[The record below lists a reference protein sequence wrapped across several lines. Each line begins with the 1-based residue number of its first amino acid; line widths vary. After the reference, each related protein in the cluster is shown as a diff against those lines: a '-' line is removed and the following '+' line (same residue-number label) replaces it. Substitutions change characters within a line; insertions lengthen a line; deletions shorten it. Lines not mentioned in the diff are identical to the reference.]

1 MNSWATRIPAVLR
14 RNRPEQSGNLLEDSL
29 WSLLLRLSPPGI
41 LSMAMVSLNA
51 LLDAVYLGQFV
62 GAEALAGVSLLLPLT
77 TLLASV
83 VGWIATGAAS
93 VLSRALGAGD
103 SSLAGKIFNQ
113 VLFLSLLA
121 SGLLMGLGYGFS
133 DSLVGLMGGNG
144 EALGYGKDYLMVW
157 LGGSFFTIFGMASN
171 ALIRSEGKMKKA
183 TVFAGI
189 SVLVDC
195 LLTPL
200 LVQGL
205 GWGVRGTALST
216 VLSMAVYALL
226 TGLYF
231 VHKKPAYSLD
241 KIRVQ
246 VHPSI
251 LRPILAI
258 GLSAFVM
265 QSTNF
270 VRQLFIFQSMAYYAS
285 PAQLAF
291 FSAVFRIFSFALI
304 PVFGVLQ
311 ALQPVAGVNFGAKNY
326 QRSIQAVQ
334 VFSWGGIAVLLP
346 VWLPTILFPQLAL
359 SVLLPDTA
367 FSAHD
372 LANFRWVMLSLPFT
386 PLASTGIVFFQATGQ
401 AKRASLLTF
410 GRQAFLFIP
419 LILLLPRF
427 FAVDG
432 IYYCLALENTLW
444 ILIVC
449 GVKMRAFSQ
458 LSRY

>member
-1 MNSWATRIPAVLR
+1 
-14 RNRPEQSGNLLEDSL
+14 
-29 WSLLLRLSPPGI
+29 
-41 LSMAMVSLNA
+41 
-51 LLDAVYLGQFV
+51 
-62 GAEALAGVSLLLPLT
+62 
-77 TLLASV
+77 
-83 VGWIATGAAS
+83 
-93 VLSRALGAGD
+93 
-103 SSLAGKIFNQ
+103 
-113 VLFLSLLA
+113 
-121 SGLLMGLGYGFS
+121 
-133 DSLVGLMGGNG
+133 
-144 EALGYGKDYLMVW
+144 
-157 LGGSFFTIFGMASN
+157 
-171 ALIRSEGKMKKA
+171 
-183 TVFAGI
+183 
-189 SVLVDC
+189 

-200 LVQGL
+200 LVQGF

-216 VLSMAVYALL
+216 VLSRAVYALL

-231 VHKKPAYSLD
+231 VHKKPAYALD
-241 KIRVQ
+241 NIRWQ
-246 VHPSI
+246 IHPTI

-326 QRSIQAVQ
+326 QRSIKAVK
-334 VFSWGGIAVLLP
+334 VFSLGGIAVLLP
-346 VWLPTILFPQLAL
+346 IWLPTILFPELAL
-359 SVLLPDTA
+359 SLLLPATA

-372 LANFRWVMLSLPFT
+372 LANFRWVMLSL
-386 PLASTGIVFFQATGQ
+386 
-401 AKRASLLTF
+401 
-410 GRQAFLFIP
+410 QAFLFTP
-419 LILLLPRF
+419 LILLLPRYY
-427 FAVDG
+427 AVDG

-449 GVKMRAFSQ
+449 GIKIRAFSQ